1 MEIYLL
7 KSTACMGIFLVFY
20 KLLLERESMHHFK
33 RFFLLTALIISL
45 IIPQIVFTEYIEAE
59 PTPAV
64 TQVLTINEQPEIT
77 PIVHEMEESPMNWTL
92 ILYTL
97 YGLGIAI
104 FGFRFLYNIAKL
116 WIRVRRN
123 TQIKFNSLVKVLLKE
138 ELPPHT
144 FLRYIFLN
152 KQKFESK
159 SIPAAVLL
167 HEETHAKE
175 WHSLDVLF
183 IELLQVLFW
192 FNPLIY
198 VFKRSIKL
206 NHEFLADSA
215 VIKGQENQLQYQ
227 NTLLS
232 YLSNDNFHTHQSVG
246 IANAINYSSIKKR
259 FIIMKKQT
267 SKRGILIRS
276 VLVFPLIVLLLVSF
290 SSRSTEYINGNS
302 TTDFSIDKTE
312 KKIQKR
318 TVKLA
323 GLVIDSETLEPIIN
337 AEIKNYNGT
346 VLTTTDNKGYYS
358 LEFVNAQ
365 KGEIDFNLIV
375 KKEGYKPLVQ
385 KEHWGNLSGEIK
397 TSMYFGLQKNNGPTP
412 EFSKLFTKNIN
423 LDYASIAQ
431 NISVIENEKFFTSKL
446 EDVKKGNTNCIV
458 EVNKT
463 PYLVSATSWIKL
475 NSFNDVIAINDETNL
490 PASKLNTYIN
500 RNNIKAMSPLESYDT
515 AQYAIYTIS
524 GDINTNLDKRAFGL
538 YNRLAKKYN
547 AIPIA
552 KRTIPLNDLKVLES
566 IYRNMSDAEK
576 KLADPFPE
584 CLPKQ
589 NQDGA
594 SKEQLVYY
602 NELAKKYNSMIA
614 DGGNIRILKS
624 DVDQLKHIYRLMS
637 KEQKEHAE
645 PFPDFPEPPPAPK
658 APKAPN
664 SSDYA
669 DNQIKEIIE
678 NQDPYDHLN
687 LNVKSTNGIPSNTQ
701 TFYSKPSSPVAPTP
715 PTPPSP
721 LDYAIDMAKK
731 GAIFYFEGEKITSDK
746 AIELLKKNNELN
758 MESRKKLGKTEVRIT
773 TAPVTIR

>member
-1 MEIYLL
+1 
-7 KSTACMGIFLVFY
+7 MGIFLVFY

-77 PIVHEMEESPMNWTL
+77 PIVHEMEESPMNWSL

-97 YGLGIAI
+97 YGLGVAI

-123 TQIKFNSLVKVLLKE
+123 TQIKYNFLVKVLLKE

-276 VLVFPLIVLLLVSF
+276 VLVFPLMVLLLVSF
-290 SSRSTEYINGNS
+290 SSRSTEYINGSS
-302 TTDFSIDKTE
+302 TTNFSIDKTE

-346 VLTTTDNKGYYS
+346 VFTTTDNKGYYS

-365 KGEIDFNLIV
+365 QGEIDFNLIV

-458 EVNKT
+458 EINKT
-463 PYLVSATSWIKL
+463 FYLVSATSWIKL

-624 DVDQLKHIYRLMS
+624 DIDQLKHIY
-637 KEQKEHAE
+637 
-645 PFPDFPEPPPAPK
+645 
-658 APKAPN
+658 
-664 SSDYA
+664 
-669 DNQIKEIIE
+669 
-678 NQDPYDHLN
+678 
-687 LNVKSTNGIPSNTQ
+687 
-701 TFYSKPSSPVAPTP
+701 
-715 PTPPSP
+715 
-721 LDYAIDMAKK
+721 
-731 GAIFYFEGEKITSDK
+731 
-746 AIELLKKNNELN
+746 
-758 MESRKKLGKTEVRIT
+758 
-773 TAPVTIR
+773 